1 MVSIK
6 TSEQSVATSGLLY
19 EAMGMADPSHTHT
32 QTHFSKC
39 RQISHAF
46 FSSFPLATPPPPP
59 PPQPPFF
66 PHFSFRRESIDR
78 PLPKVIFN
86 QR

>member
-6 TSEQSVATSGLLY
+6 TSEQSVAASGLLY
-19 EAMGMADPSHTHT
+19 EAMGMADPSHTHRHT
-32 QTHFSKC
+32 FRNVVKFLTLFSLPF
-39 RQISHAF
+39 RL
-46 FSSFPLATPPPPP
+46 PLLLLLLHSLL
-59 PPQPPFF
+59 FF

>member
-32 QTHFSKC
+32 HRHTFRNVVKFLTLFSLPF
-39 RQISHAF
+39 RL
-46 FSSFPLATPPPPP
+46 PLLLLLHSLL
-59 PPQPPFF
+59 FF